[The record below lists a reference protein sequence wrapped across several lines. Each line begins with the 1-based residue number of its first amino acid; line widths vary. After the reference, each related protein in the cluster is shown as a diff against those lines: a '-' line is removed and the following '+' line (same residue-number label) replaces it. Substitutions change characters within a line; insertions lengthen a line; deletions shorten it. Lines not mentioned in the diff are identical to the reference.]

1 MLPLVTLLGTC
12 RHRLDML
19 ARKWRLAQVS
29 RLHFSLSDLFHGVL
43 DCSGFLCVDK
53 TCYISEQLPGKKT

>member
-1 MLPLVTLLGTC
+1 
-12 RHRLDML
+12 ML